1 MKIREDRLQ
10 DVNIKNRYRKL
21 TLDSSHISSSQSAGV
36 TCVQLGVSVC

>member
-21 TLDSSHISSSQSAGV
+21 TLLLLNHLA
-36 TCVQLGVSVC
+36 